1 MWDGLGKTYSLHL
14 ADGALWLGCQRLDQ
28 PNGTPGWLMKLNRD
42 TGEILG
48 LVESPG
54 THSITVTQ
62 AGELY
67 TGVRPNHIVRVRN
80 PTR

>member
-1 MWDGLGKTYSLHL
+1 
-14 ADGALWLGCQRLDQ
+14 
-28 PNGTPGWLMKLNRD
+28 MKLNRD

-62 AGELY
+62 AGELF
-67 TGVRPNHIVRVRN
+67 TGARPNHIFRFRN